1 MTNFI
6 FCGAAGRMCRATMEI
21 ASASDKYNMVAGID
35 IVDIPSFPVPLYKNI
50 DDCKESADVI
60 IDFSHHSVLPS
71 ILAYA
76 IKNKIAVIVATTGH
90 TDDELA
96 LMKKAAESIPVFHSG
111 NFSLGINLLIEL
123 AKKATAVLGLDADI
137 EIVEAHH
144 NKKLDAPSGT
154 ALMIANEISSVLPTK
169 PEYKYDRTTERQMR
183 PKNEIGIHSIRA
195 GTIVGEH
202 SVIFGCNNEVINISH
217 SAASRDVFASGA
229 LKAAE
234 FIKNKPAGLY
244 NMSDM
249 LALDV

>member
-21 ASASDKYNMVAGID
+21 ADKSERYNMVAGID
-35 IVDIPSFPVPLYKNI
+35 IVDMPNFPVPLFKNI
-50 DDCKESADVI
+50 NDCQEEADVI
-60 IDFSHHSVLPS
+60 IDFSHHSVLPE
-71 ILAYA
+71 ILEYA
-76 IKNKIAVIVATTGH
+76 ISKKMPVIVATTGH
-90 TDDELA
+90 TEDELA
-96 LMKKAAESIPVFHSG
+96 LMQRASNIIPVFHSG

-154 ALMIANEISSVLPTK
+154 ALMIANEISEVLPEK

-217 SAASRDVFASGA
+217 SAASRDVFATGA

-249 LALDV
+249 LALDL

>member
-21 ASASDKYNMVAGID
+21 ANSSDKYNMVAGVDVID
-35 IVDIPSFPVPLYKNI
+35 VPNFPVPLYQNI
-50 DDCKESADVI
+50 NECKESADVI
-60 IDFSHHSVLPS
+60 IDFSHHSALPA
-71 ILAYA
+71 ILEYA
-76 IKNKIAVIVATTGH
+76 VSKKMPVIVATTGH
-90 TDDELA
+90 TEDELS
-96 LMKKAAESIPVFHSG
+96 LMKKASEVIPVFHSG

-154 ALMIANEISSVLPTK
+154 ALMIANEISGVLPNK
-169 PEYKYDRTTERQMR
+169 PEYKYDRTTDRQMR

-195 GTIVGEH
+195 GTIVGDH

-217 SAASRDVFASGA
+217 SAASRDVFATGA

-249 LALDV
+249 LALDH

>member
-6 FCGAAGRMCRATMEI
+6 FCGAGGRMCRATMEI
-21 ASASDKYNMVAGID
+21 AEKNDRYNMVAGVDIID
-35 IVDIPSFPVPLYKNI
+35 IPGFSKPLYKNI
-50 DDCKESADVI
+50 SECKEDADVI
-60 IDFSHHSVLPS
+60 IDFSHHSAISS

-76 IKNKIAVIVATTGH
+76 KEKKIPVIIATTGH
-90 TDDELA
+90 DTSELDMIKEA
-96 LMKKAAESIPVFHSG
+96 SETIPVFHSG

-123 AKKATAVLGLDADI
+123 AKKATAFLGLDDDI

-154 ALMIANEISSVLPTK
+154 ALMIANEISEVLPEK
-169 PEYKYDRTTERQMR
+169 PEYKFDRTTERQMR

-217 SAASRDVFASGA
+217 SAASRDVFANGA
-229 LKAAE
+229 LRAAE
-234 FIKNKPAGLY
+234 FIKDKPAGMY
-244 NMSDM
+244 TMSDM
-249 LALDV
+249 LALEA